1 MIGIKKIWEWF
12 DMGKKNK
19 LSTRR
24 GLERDVQIIV
34 QFQEN
39 LASETED
46 KALVQ
51 ESLRNGVRALFTD
64 HNLGFYLVCE
74 VDNAVVGSLMVTF
87 EWSDWRNQ
95 MFWWI
100 QSVYVKTDY
109 RRKGV
114 FSELYSYVI
123 DRAREAGNICGISLY
138 VERDNIAAQKTY
150 SHLGMQEAKYLM
162 YEFDLMS

>member
-1 MIGIKKIWEWF
+1 
-12 DMGKKNK
+12 MGGKSEF
-19 LSTRR
+19 STRP
-24 GLERDVQIIV
+24 GLERDVRTIV

-46 KALVQ
+46 KSLDQ

-64 HNLGFYLVCE
+64 RNLGFYLVCE
-74 VDNAVVGSLMVTF
+74 KDNAIVGSLLVTF

-100 QSVYVKTDY
+100 QSVYVKKDC

-123 DRAREAGNICGISLY
+123 DRAKEADNICGIRLY

-150 SHLGMQEAKYLM
+150 CHLGMQESKYLM
-162 YEFDLMS
+162 YEVDLMSEN

>member
-1 MIGIKKIWEWF
+1 MIGTKKIWEWF
-12 DMGKKNK
+12 DMGEKNK
-19 LSTRR
+19 LSTRL
-24 GLERDVQIIV
+24 GLERDVQTIV

-46 KALVQ
+46 KSLSQ
-51 ESLRNGVRALFTD
+51 ESLRKGVRALFTD

-74 VDNAVVGSLMVTF
+74 VDNVVVGSLMVTF

-100 QSVYVKTDY
+100 QSVYVKKEY

-123 DRAREAGNICGISLY
+123 DRAREAGNICGIRLY

-150 SHLGMQEAKYLM
+150 SQIGMQESKYLM